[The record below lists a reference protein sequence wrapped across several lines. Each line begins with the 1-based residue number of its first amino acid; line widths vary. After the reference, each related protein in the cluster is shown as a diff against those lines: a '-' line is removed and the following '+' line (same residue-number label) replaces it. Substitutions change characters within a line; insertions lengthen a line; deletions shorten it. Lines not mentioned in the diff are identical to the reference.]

1 MESWQFIQSPAGDWY
16 WLCSNVISRQTRTS
30 TATFKTR
37 MECVANAM
45 GSGYQKVAPAIGS
58 LSPQPHN
65 KAPQQQKAP
74 QHQRKPAQQQ
84 KAPQQH
90 NAPAG
95 GQPPAKRAQRRN
107 RNKSAKR
114 SSQSN

>member
-45 GSGYQKVAPAIGS
+45 GSGYQKVAGGAAA
-58 LSPQPHN
+58 SPHP
-65 KAPQQQKAP
+65 KAAP
-74 QHQRKPAQQQ
+74 GRGPSRPPK
-84 KAPQQH
+84 
-90 NAPAG
+90 APAG
-95 GQPPAKRAQRRN
+95 APQAPAKRARRRN
-107 RNKSAKR
+107 RDKSGKHSKA
-114 SSQSN
+114 N

>member
-45 GSGYQKVAPAIGS
+45 GSGYQKIAGGHPA
-58 LSPQPHN
+58 
-65 KAPQQQKAP
+65 A
-74 QHQRKPAQQQ
+74 AQQHHRQ
-84 KAPQQH
+84 PVAARSAPGAGNGGNG
-90 NAPAG
+90 NAHAG
-95 GQPPAKRAQRRN
+95 GGPKSPGQGQGPGKRNQRRN
-107 RNKSAKR
+107 RNRSGKR
-114 SSQSN
+114 SNPN